1 MGQSRTGGDLA
12 TLPHDSAATPQI
24 MLKHAPAPTMPTTAP
39 PLPDAR
45 PTRVIAIS
53 SGKGGVGKT
62 SVTTNLGIALA
73 QLGAKVCIL
82 DADTGLANINILL
95 NLNPEYTIE
104 HLLNGEKSIDEIM
117 LDGPSG
123 IKVVPA
129 ASGITTCVDL
139 DQAQHQLLSQAL
151 TQLESRFDYLLI
163 DTAAGIGETV
173 LEFLASAQY
182 CVLVISPEPTSLTDA
197 FALMR
202 VMKRKALKQP
212 IYTIVN
218 RTPSPQKGSEVFR
231 RFSAAAKKYLQTRIG
246 YMGNITEDP
255 TISSAICLQT
265 PIIVAQPHSPASR
278 DIRTLAERIDSKLAA
293 SKKPHQFSKYWH
305 SKRQQTEDTTS
316 TTSSTGS
323 TGSTGPAVKQSGL
336 SGDYLSVAILSY
348 LQYPETSEAEAKQ
361 LLQPLIDAGIER
373 FGSAAFNLST
383 ERAEQKSA
391 PQTTLSTG
399 IASDI
404 TRLMSDI
411 EEAEAASIIQQ
422 IVTRHERLF
431 KKSPLDIEQALLE
444 TINQSELSQ
453 AQFSAMIETLQQ
465 QYRAR
470 FGDTLQDE
478 KTRLLETFANFS
490 QQIQQREKQ
499 LDQDL
504 QKLSKMVCEFN
515 ERLR

>member
-24 MLKHAPAPTMPTTAP
+24 MLKHAPAPTTPATVP

-129 ASGITTCVDL
+129 ASGITSCVDL
-139 DQAQHQLLSQAL
+139 DRAQHQRLSQAL
-151 TQLESRFDYLLI
+151 AQLESRFDYLLI

-202 VMKRKALKQP
+202 VMKRKTLKQP

-218 RTPSPQKGSEVFR
+218 RAPSHQKGSEVFR

-246 YMGNITEDP
+246 YMGNIAEDP

-265 PIIVAQPHSPASR
+265 PIILAQPHSPASR

-305 SKRQQTEDTTS
+305 SKRQQTEGPTS
-316 TTSSTGS
+316 T
-323 TGSTGPAVKQSGL
+323 TGSTGPTVKQSGL

-348 LQYPETSEAEAKQ
+348 LQYPETSEAEAKE

-383 ERAEQKSA
+383 ESAEQKSA
-391 PQTTLSTG
+391 PQTSLSTG
-399 IASDI
+399 ITSDI

-411 EEAEAASIIQQ
+411 EESEAASIIQQ

-444 TINQSELSQ
+444 TISQSALSE
-453 AQFSAMIETLQQ
+453 ARFSAMIETLQQ
-465 QYRAR
+465 QYRER

-504 QKLSKMVCEFN
+504 QKLSKMVREFN